1 MFLRILALIGEAP
14 NQTKSST
21 ESEADPEKL
30 GYSPALTVL
39 RGSCGAFK
47 MWRKFI

>member
-21 ESEADPEKL
+21 ESEADPAIMRPISVCRW
-30 GYSPALTVL
+30 SPA
-39 RGSCGAFK
+39 GAANEG
-47 MWRKFI
+47 RP